1 MTTFHNDAAT
11 ASTVD
16 RAIPAGGS
24 QLQTRCDWDDHW
36 EAYGEALQG
45 KPAGRYRRG
54 LIMSLLGRPPT
65 GATVLDIGSG
75 QGGLAIHLR
84 ETCPDVTVWGVECS
98 AVGVE
103 RSRAAAAARGTQV
116 SFTQLDLLQP
126 AALAPGQ
133 PPAGYAVCS
142 EVLEHVDDPVR
153 LLCNSKSLL
162 LPGCR
167 MVVTVPGG
175 PRSAFDRH
183 IGHRRHFEPADL
195 RGVLTDAGYDVERVL
210 RAGFPFFNLYRLA
223 VITRGRRL
231 IADAGRPASA
241 GASRA
246 EAAAVRLFDMG
257 LRHACDDF
265 PLGWQMAAVAHL
277 PGPGPT

>member
-1 MTTFHNDAAT
+1 
-11 ASTVD
+11 
-16 RAIPAGGS
+16 
-24 QLQTRCDWDDHW
+24 
-36 EAYGEALQG
+36 
-45 KPAGRYRRG
+45 
-54 LIMSLLGRPPT
+54 MSLLGRPPT

-126 AALAPGQ
+126 VALAPGQ

-195 RGVLTDAGYDVERVL
+195 RGVLTDAGVCRRTGTSRGLSLLQSLPARGHHAWSASHRRCRAPGQREAVKGRGSCGARL
-210 RAGFPFFNLYRLA
+210 RHGTQACLRRLPAWLADSGSSTPSWAGPHI
-223 VITRGRRL
+223 VITRMVVS
-231 IADAGRPASA
+231 RP
-241 GASRA
+241 
-246 EAAAVRLFDMG
+246 
-257 LRHACDDF
+257 H
-265 PLGWQMAAVAHL
+265 
-277 PGPGPT
+277 GPGKHRRRSRSQRPVTRFEPPDALPQRCDKVRTEGPPPRIGT